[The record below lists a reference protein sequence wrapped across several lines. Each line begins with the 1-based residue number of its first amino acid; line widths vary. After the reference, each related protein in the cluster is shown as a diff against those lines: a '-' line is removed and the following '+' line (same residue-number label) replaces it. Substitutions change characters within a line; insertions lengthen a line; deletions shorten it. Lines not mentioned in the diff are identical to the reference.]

1 MRRFQPF
8 SAVVEALK
16 ESTVLNLVENDTCV
30 QRKIALAKGLEN
42 KSMQEVEQV
51 YEDEAMAR
59 SIYAKGFGE
68 EKPSTQFD
76 IEAFFSDY
84 GLTNS
89 VRLRRTQQ
97 KVFKGSVFVEFDSE
111 VTQKN
116 FLALDP
122 KPKWKGH
129 NLEIKS
135 KKQYCDDKVNDIR
148 AGRVQ
153 ANSEWVSRGDGQGS
167 RGVRRGGDGNNRN
180 WRARRDDD
188 RGFSFGDNTGGRHR
202 GFGSSG
208 QNGRGGSRGG
218 RGGRGQGRSGRD
230 GRENNQRRSRD
241 EQLVYLLLTNTIPY
255 TFLIPSSHSQVP
267 KITTP
272 TAEPSE
278 TLIST
283 DSTEPLCAPQPSSET
298 NPPES
303 NKALAFKKHESSLR
317 KTGVSTGSAETVSK
331 KRARE
336 ETAEGPEIAKKPDL
350 KSGEGLES

>member
-8 SAVVEALK
+8 SAIVKALK

-30 QRKIALAKGLEN
+30 QRKIPLAKSLEN
-42 KSMQEVEQV
+42 KSMQEVEKV

-59 SIYAKGFGE
+59 SIYVKGFGE

-89 VRLRRTQQ
+89 VRLRRTIE

-111 VTQKN
+111 ATQKT

-129 NLEIKS
+129 SLEIKS

-153 ANSEWVSRGDGQGS
+153 AKTEWVSRGDSQGS
-167 RGVRRGGDGNNRN
+167 RGVRRVGDGNDRN

-188 RGFSFGDNTGGRHR
+188 HKSGFGDNTGGRHR

-218 RGGRGQGRSGRD
+218 RGQGRGGRD

-241 EQLVYLLLTNTIPY
+241 EQLVHLHLTGIIPY
-255 TFLIPSSHSQVP
+255 TVLIPFSYSQVP
-267 KITTP
+267 KIAISAT
-272 TAEPSE
+272 EPSE
-278 TLIST
+278 ALTLVN
-283 DSTEPLCAPQPSSET
+283 STEQLCTPQPSSET
-298 NPPES
+298 KPPGTSTAPSVKTQES
-303 NKALAFKKHESSLR
+303 KLPTIGDSA
-317 KTGVSTGSAETVSK
+317 GSAERVSK
-331 KRARE
+331 KRSRE
-336 ETAEGPEIAKKPDL
+336 ETDGGPEIAKKPDL

>member
-42 KSMQEVEQV
+42 KSMREVERV

-89 VRLRRTQQ
+89 VRLRRSQQ

-111 VTQKN
+111 VTQKT

-129 NLEIKS
+129 SLEIKS
-135 KKQYCDDKVNDIR
+135 KKQYCDDKVNDIK
-148 AGRVQ
+148 AGRIQ
-153 ANSEWVSRGDGQGS
+153 PNSEWVSRGDGQQS
-167 RGVRRGGDGNNRN
+167 RGVRRGGDNRG
-180 WRARRDDD
+180 WRTRRDDD
-188 RGFSFGDNTGGRHR
+188 RRFSFGDKTGGRHR

-208 QNGRGGSRGG
+208 ENWRGGS

-230 GRENNQRRSRD
+230 GRENNQRRTRD
-241 EQLVYLLLTNTIPY
+241 EQLVHLLLTGTISC
-255 TFLIPSSHSQVP
+255 TILIPISYSQVP

-278 TLIST
+278 TMISA
-283 DSTEPLCAPQPSSET
+283 DSNEQLCAPQPSSET
-298 NPPES
+298 NPLES
-303 NKALAFKKHESSLR
+303 NKALGFKNHESSLHNI
-317 KTGVSTGSAETVSK
+317 GDSTGSAETVSK

-336 ETAEGPEIAKKPDL
+336 ETDDGPEIAKRLDL

>member
-89 VRLRRTQQ
+89 VRLRRSQQ

-129 NLEIKS
+129 SLEIKS

-153 ANSEWVSRGDGQGS
+153 PNSEWISRGDGQRS
-167 RGVRRGGDGNNRN
+167 RGFLRGGDGNNRN
-180 WRARRDDD
+180 WRARREDD
-188 RGFSFGDNTGGRHR
+188 RRFSFGDRTGGRHR

-218 RGGRGQGRSGRD
+218 RGQGRSGRD
-230 GRENNQRRSRD
+230 GRENNQRRNRD
-241 EQLVYLLLTNTIPY
+241 EQLVQLLLTDTISY
-255 TFLIPSSHSQVP
+255 TFLIPFSHSQVP

-272 TAEPSE
+272 TAEPSG
-278 TLIST
+278 TLGSA
-283 DSTEPLCAPQPSSET
+283 DSNEQLCVPQPSSET
-298 NPPES
+298 NPSES
-303 NKALAFKKHESSLR
+303 NKALAFKNHESSLHNI
-317 KTGVSTGSAETVSK
+317 GDSTGSAETVSK

-336 ETAEGPEIAKKPDL
+336 ETDDRPEIAKKTDL
-350 KSGEGLES
+350 KIGEGLES

>member
-8 SAVVEALK
+8 SAIVEALK

-51 YEDEAMAR
+51 YEDAAMAR

-97 KVFKGSVFVEFDSE
+97 KIFKGSVFVEFDSE
-111 VTQKN
+111 VTQKK
-116 FLALDP
+116 FLALNP

-167 RGVRRGGDGNNRN
+167 RGVRRGGDGNIRN
-180 WRARRDDD
+180 WRARQDDG
-188 RGFSFGDNTGGRHR
+188 RRFSFGDKTGGRHR
-202 GFGSSG
+202 GFGSPG
-208 QNGRGGSRGG
+208 HNGRGGS

-230 GRENNQRRSRD
+230 RRENNQRRSRD
-241 EQLVYLLLTNTIPY
+241 EQLVNFLLTDTILY
-255 TFLIPSSHSQVP
+255 TFLIHFSHSQVP

-278 TLIST
+278 TLISA
-283 DSTEPLCAPQPSSET
+283 DSTEQLNAVQPSSET
-298 NPPES
+298 SPPES
-303 NKALAFKKHESSLR
+303 NKALAFKKDESSLHNI
-317 KTGVSTGSAETVSK
+317 GDSTGSAEKVSK
-331 KRARE
+331 KRGRE
-336 ETAEGPEIAKKPDL
+336 ETDDVPEIVKKPDL

>member
-76 IEAFFSDY
+76 IEAFFSGY

-89 VRLRRTQQ
+89 VRLRRSPQ

-111 VTQKN
+111 VTQKK

-129 NLEIKS
+129 SLEIKS
-135 KKQYCDDKVNDIR
+135 KKQYCDDKVNDIK

-153 ANSEWVSRGDGQGS
+153 PNSEWVSRGDGQRF
-167 RGVRRGGDGNNRN
+167 RGVRRGGDGNHRG
-180 WRARRDDD
+180 WRSRRDDD
-188 RGFSFGDNTGGRHR
+188 RRFAFGDKTGGRHR
-202 GFGSSG
+202 DFGSSG

-218 RGGRGQGRSGRD
+218 RGHGRGGRD
-230 GRENNQRRSRD
+230 GRDYDQRRSRD
-241 EQLVYLLLTNTIPY
+241 EQLVHLLLT
-255 TFLIPSSHSQVP
+255 
-267 KITTP
+267 
-272 TAEPSE
+272 
-278 TLIST
+278 
-283 DSTEPLCAPQPSSET
+283 D
-298 NPPES
+298 
-303 NKALAFKKHESSLR
+303 
-317 KTGVSTGSAETVSK
+317 TVS
-331 KRARE
+331 
-336 ETAEGPEIAKKPDL
+336 
-350 KSGEGLES
+350 

>member
-8 SAVVEALK
+8 SAIVEALK
-16 ESTVLNLVENDTCV
+16 ESTMLNLVENDTCV

-135 KKQYCDDKVNDIR
+135 KKQYCDDKVKDIR

-167 RGVRRGGDGNNRN
+167 RGVRRGGGRGGDGTNRN
-180 WRARRDDD
+180 WRARQDDD
-188 RGFSFGDNTGGRHR
+188 HRFSFGEKTGRHR

-218 RGGRGQGRSGRD
+218 RGQGRSGRD
-230 GRENNQRRSRD
+230 GRENNRRRSRD
-241 EQLVYLLLTNTIPY
+241 EQLVYLLLTDIISY
-255 TFLIPSSHSQVP
+255 TFLIPFSHSQVP

-272 TAEPSE
+272 TE
-278 TLIST
+278 TLISV
-283 DSTEPLCAPQPSSET
+283 DSAEQLCTPQPTSET
-298 NPPES
+298 KPPES
-303 NKALAFKKHESSLR
+303 NKALLLKNHESSLYNI
-317 KTGVSTGSAETVSK
+317 GDSTGSAETVSK

-336 ETAEGPEIAKKPDL
+336 ETVDGPEIAKKPHL

>member
-30 QRKIALAKGLEN
+30 QRKIPLAKSLEN
-42 KSMQEVEQV
+42 KSMQEVEKV

-111 VTQKN
+111 ATQKT

-153 ANSEWVSRGDGQGS
+153 ANSEWVTRGDRQGS
-167 RGVRRGGDGNNRN
+167 RGARRGDRENGDWRVRRDEDRKFNLGDQ
-180 WRARRDDD
+180 
-188 RGFSFGDNTGGRHR
+188 TGGRHR

-208 QNGRGGSRGG
+208 QNGRGGSRGSRG
-218 RGGRGQGRSGRD
+218 QSRGGRNGRD
-230 GRENNQRRSRD
+230 NNQRRSRD
-241 EQLVYLLLTNTIPY
+241 EQLVHLLFERQIPY
-255 TFLIPSSHSQVP
+255 NFLIPFSHSQVP

-272 TAEPSE
+272 TTEPSKA
-278 TLIST
+278 LISA
-283 DSTEPLCAPQPSSET
+283 DSTGQPCAPQPSSET
-298 NPPES
+298 NLSES
-303 NKALAFKKHESSLR
+303 NTAPAFKKHESSLP
-317 KTGVSTGSAETVSK
+317 TIGDSTGSAEIVSK
-331 KRARE
+331 KRARDD
-336 ETAEGPEIAKKPDL
+336 TDDGPEIAKKPDL
-350 KSGEGLES
+350 RSGEGLES